1 MEGELNFLTT
11 AKKPLLEERG
21 LFSRWVTSWTDSV
34 EYYFGSEPL
43 KPPPQIELVEH
54 TGGVHELPEKNPEML
69 GSGSRVG
76 RRR

>member
-11 AKKPLLEERG
+11 AKKTLLEDKG
-21 LFSRWVTSWTDSV
+21 IYSSDFSSWVKSWTDSV

-54 TGGVHELPEKNPEML
+54 TGGVHELPRK
-69 GSGSRVG
+69 SRNARG
-76 RRR
+76 P